1 MAKIYNLCKVKSLKQ
16 MNIFYKSILNVFE
29 YEEQFAILLDDNHI
43 CFLPNE
49 EEVHKFIKNINL
61 NNSFNTFSIIDCFLI
76 FFAFFSEMYDKP
88 VFGIVSVVR
97 VLFLLVY
104 VLLKK

>member
-61 NNSFNTFSIIDCFLI
+61 NIANKCMLGEF
-76 FFAFFSEMYDKP
+76 
-88 VFGIVSVVR
+88 
-97 VLFLLVY
+97 
-104 VLLKK
+104 